1 MYIVQLSVYNNICKL
16 LLRRKT
22 KMNIDKISKDLNYIL
37 ETKKTIDLIYQ
48 SKMITKKQYDN
59 MLEELAKPYK

>member
-1 MYIVQLSVYNNICKL
+1 VYNNICKL

-37 ETKKTIDLIYQ
+37 ETKKAIDLIYQ

>member
-1 MYIVQLSVYNNICKL
+1 
-16 LLRRKT
+16 
-22 KMNIDKISKDLNYIL
+22 MNIDKISKDLNYIL

>member
-1 MYIVQLSVYNNICKL
+1 VYNNICKL